1 MGFFLLSRQQKQ
13 ETPQAMIIMRQ
24 TLTAPTIRSSLR
36 LIWQFL
42 PANQGLQ
49 LQVTSVLSRTHW
61 PFLMH
66 RRHDSCDSFP
76 DGLVTAYLLQS
87 SHSVLAPEQSLP
99 GSCEAGVMSRYPRDY
114 VS

>member
-1 MGFFLLSRQQKQ
+1 MGFVLRSRQQKQ
-13 ETPQAMIIMRQ
+13 ETPQAMIIIRQ
-24 TLTAPTIRSSLR
+24 TLTAPTISSSLR

-61 PFLMH
+61 PFLLH
-66 RRHDSCDSFP
+66 
-76 DGLVTAYLLQS
+76 S

-99 GSCEAGVMSRYPRDY
+99 DSWLAGVMSR
-114 VS
+114 